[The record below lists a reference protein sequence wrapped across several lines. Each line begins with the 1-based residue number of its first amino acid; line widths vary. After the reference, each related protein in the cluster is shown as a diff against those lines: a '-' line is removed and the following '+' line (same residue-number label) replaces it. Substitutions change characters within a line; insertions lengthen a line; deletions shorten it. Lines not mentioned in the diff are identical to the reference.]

1 MTSINDDLNTLNET
15 TEYFINAN
23 QSDSMHLQNVDTP
36 QAAARPPP
44 TTSTHF
50 NVKTAFLP
58 ITCNYHPQNIIT
70 TTSTIANRL
79 AMHSILPIVRHH
91 MDNIRK
97 LMMIS
102 SRQQSLALF
111 IILLISC
118 ACITPSDAANTKHS
132 TSTKAKKAVANG
144 GSIIDNN
151 SSSRQLPRSVQQ
163 SQQQISSTA
172 TSISSP
178 NYVYSP
184 KSHLLKSSASLTR
197 SVSLPVTSSD
207 ILAQYTL
214 PNGSYFTHMTFDRRH
229 SVWYAGASNRILQL
243 NYNLSVLSQAV
254 TGPKQDNPQCH
265 GVCPQDT
272 ETLETNNHNKILI
285 VNEAGGTII
294 TCGSVMQGSCYIYPT
309 EKFPNSPQF
318 IDIPLAANDESAS
331 TLAFIGP
338 SRYTTWTKKDVLYVG
353 ATFTNVGDYRH
364 EVPAISSRNLDDLHF
379 TEYSFQQT
387 ILNIDVNHRDHFLVD
402 YRYGFNT
409 TDYAYFVIVQ
419 KKSHLAE
426 EAGFITR
433 IARVCVSD
441 PNYDTYTEITLQCK
455 KRLST
460 NENDIDATEINYNIL
475 RDAKVTPAGQRLAQ
489 QMGIKRDDLV
499 LIATF
504 SPSKEI
510 TNEPQP
516 KSAVCLYSLKDID
529 ETFTENIHKCFN
541 GSIKDRNMG
550 YISGTINEGKCPGVG
565 VIDVHFKKWCR
576 ISGAFFVNVKF
587 SLSSFLLSTRPL
599 AMYTISVMLA

>member
-1 MTSINDDLNTLNET
+1 
-15 TEYFINAN
+15 
-23 QSDSMHLQNVDTP
+23 
-36 QAAARPPP
+36 
-44 TTSTHF
+44 
-50 NVKTAFLP
+50 
-58 ITCNYHPQNIIT
+58 
-70 TTSTIANRL
+70 
-79 AMHSILPIVRHH
+79 
-91 MDNIRK
+91 
-97 LMMIS
+97 
-102 SRQQSLALF
+102 
-111 IILLISC
+111 
-118 ACITPSDAANTKHS
+118 
-132 TSTKAKKAVANG
+132 
-144 GSIIDNN
+144 
-151 SSSRQLPRSVQQ
+151 
-163 SQQQISSTA
+163 
-172 TSISSP
+172 
-178 NYVYSP
+178 
-184 KSHLLKSSASLTR
+184 
-197 SVSLPVTSSD
+197 
-207 ILAQYTL
+207 
-214 PNGSYFTHMTFDRRH
+214 MTFDRRH

-265 GVCPQDT
+265 GVCPEDT

-285 VNEAGGTII
+285 VNEAGGTLV

-309 EKFPNSPQF
+309 DKFPNSPQF
-318 IDIPLAANDESAS
+318 IDIPLAANDETAS

-338 SRYTTWTKKDVLYVG
+338 SRYTRWTKKDVLYVG

-379 TEYSFQQT
+379 AEYSFQQT

-402 YRYGFNT
+402 YKYGFNT

-460 NENDIDATEINYNIL
+460 NENDVDATEINYNIL
-475 RDAKVTPAGQRLAQ
+475 RDAKVTSAGQRLAQ

-499 LIATF
+499 LIAAF

-510 TNEPQP
+510 TNEPQS

-529 ETFTENIHKCFN
+529 ETFTESIHKCFN

-550 YISGTINEGKCPGVG
+550 YISGIFNEGKCPGVG
-565 VIDVHFKKWCR
+565 VRQAILLLFLMHLDRSLTV
-576 ISGAFFVNVKF
+576 FFVR
-587 SLSSFLLSTRPL
+587 LSQRSL
-599 AMYTISVMLA
+599 AMYTISAMLAWKSAAFRQSLHIRCLISRMNR

>member
-1 MTSINDDLNTLNET
+1 MIFINNDLNKLNET
-15 TEYFINAN
+15 TE
-23 QSDSMHLQNVDTP
+23 
-36 QAAARPPP
+36 
-44 TTSTHF
+44 
-50 NVKTAFLP
+50 
-58 ITCNYHPQNIIT
+58 ITDNYHPQ
-70 TTSTIANRL
+70 STITAETTIVNRL
-79 AMHSILPIVRHH
+79 AMCSILPIH
-91 MDNIRK
+91 MDKFRK
-97 LMMIS
+97 MIF
-102 SRQQSLALF
+102 SRQQALALF
-111 IILLISC
+111 IILLIAC
-118 ACITPSDAANTKHS
+118 VCITPSIATNTKHS
-132 TSTKAKKAVANG
+132 TSTKAKKAVSDAG
-144 GSIIDNN
+144 GIVDNN
-151 SSSRQLPRSVQQ
+151 NRQLPRSVQQ
-163 SQQQISSTA
+163 QQQKQQQKLQQQQQQPQLLSSTA

-178 NYVYSP
+178 NYLYSP
-184 KSHLLKSSASLTR
+184 KSHLLKSSSSVTR

-265 GVCPQDT
+265 GVCPPET
-272 ETLETNNHNKILI
+272 ETAETNNHNKILV

-294 TCGSVMQGSCYIYPT
+294 TCGSIMQGSCYIYPT
-309 EKFPNSPQF
+309 DKFPNSPQF
-318 IDIPLAANDESAS
+318 IDIPSAANDEMAS

-364 EVPAISSRNLDDLHF
+364 EVPAISSRNLDDLQF
-379 TEYSFQQT
+379 AEYSFQQT

-402 YRYGFNT
+402 YKYGFNT

-460 NENDIDATEINYNIL
+460 NENDVDATEINYNIL
-475 RDAKVTPAGQRLAQ
+475 RDAKVTSAGQRLAQ

-499 LIATF
+499 LIAAF

-565 VIDVHFKKWCR
+565 VSCLNSYFYF
-576 ISGAFFVNVKF
+576 ISSAHSLANRLTVFNAFSPCLAFA
-587 SLSSFLLSTRPL
+587 SPLLFTL
-599 AMYTISVMLA
+599 K